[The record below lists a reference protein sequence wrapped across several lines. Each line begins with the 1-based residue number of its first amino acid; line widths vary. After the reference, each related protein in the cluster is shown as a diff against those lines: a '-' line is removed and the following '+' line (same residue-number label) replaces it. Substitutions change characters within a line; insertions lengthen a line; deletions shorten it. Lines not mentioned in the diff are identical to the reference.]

1 MMEITGVK
9 VRLIRGKKPKV
20 KAFCT
25 VTFDGCFVV
34 KDIKVIA
41 GDKGEFIAMPS
52 RKISERCGKCDRK
65 NPVGASYCNSC
76 GGKIQESK
84 REPREGSLYSDIAH
98 PINAECR
105 SMIQDKV
112 VEAYRKALEDDIP
125 LAELADEPE
134 PVDSPA
140 PAEPADEPEPVDSPA
155 PAELADEPEPVDSP
169 APAELAD
176 EPEPVDSPA
185 PAELADEPEPV
196 DSPAPDDEGDE
207 RSEGA
212 EASDGS
218 FSEGIL

>member
-1 MMEITGVK
+1 MEITDVK
-9 VRLIRGKKPKV
+9 VRLVRGEKQKV

-25 VTFDGCFVV
+25 VTFDRCFVV

-76 GGKIQESK
+76 GSKIQESK

-105 SMIQDKV
+105 SMIQDKI
-112 VEAYRKALEDDIP
+112 VEAYRKALEKDIP

-140 PAEPADEPEPVDSPA
+140 LAEPTYEPEPMEEPGAPEPADEGPKPMEEPGAPEPA
-155 PAELADEPEPVDSP
+155 
-169 APAELAD
+169 
-176 EPEPVDSPA
+176 
-185 PAELADEPEPV
+185 
-196 DSPAPDDEGDE
+196 DEGDE

-212 EASDGS
+212 EASDSS